1 MFAVDNPN
9 FSAVLP
15 GPCNAKCSF
24 CTWRASPEEPSLGRF
39 LGAFAMANLLLPKSF
54 RTLSITGGEPTLS
67 PALAGI
73 NTLAGDNRWGRV
85 VLTTNGAYLLA
96 RLRDGSLSNVTD
108 INLSR
113 HAVSQAENNAVFGCA
128 MLAKPG
134 IKSAVNEARSRNI
147 TVGFN
152 TVVTDPSALD
162 ISGVNEWVE
171 FAIGLGVTRI
181 AFRLDSNLG
190 MERTILAETQLIE
203 SGVRHRSSSG
213 CPVCISRSYF
223 YHGVEL
229 LFKYS
234 VNEPSDTMN
243 YELILHQNGVI
254 SYDWSAKKQYGYDH
268 LRQKNAPT
276 ISALTATCGGHGCGS
291 GGYSRGC

>member
-24 CTWRASPEEPSLGRF
+24 CTWRASHEEPNSGGF
-39 LGAFAMANLLLPKSF
+39 LGAFAMANLLLPESF

-73 NTLAGDNRWGRV
+73 NALAGDNRWERV

-113 HAVSQAENNAVFGCA
+113 HAVSQAENNDVFGCA

-152 TVVTDPSALD
+152 TVVTDPSSLD

-171 FAIGLGVTRI
+171 YAIGLGVTRI

-203 SGVRHRSSSG
+203 SGVRQRSSSG

-243 YELILHQNGVI
+243 YELILHPNGVI
-254 SYDWSAKKQYGYDH
+254 SYDWSAKKQYGYGH
-268 LRQKNAPT
+268 LRQKKVVGTAPM
-276 ISALTATCGGHGCGS
+276 LPTCGGHGCGS